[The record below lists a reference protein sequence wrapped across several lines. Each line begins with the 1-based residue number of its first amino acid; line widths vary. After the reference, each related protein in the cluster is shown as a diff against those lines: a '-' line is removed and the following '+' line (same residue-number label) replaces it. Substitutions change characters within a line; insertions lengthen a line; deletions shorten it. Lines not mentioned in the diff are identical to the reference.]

1 MTGLKRTLG
10 FWALL
15 AYGVGDI
22 LGAGIYALVGKV
34 AGAAGDATWLA
45 FGAAMGVALLT
56 ALSYAELASRFPR
69 SGGAA
74 TFCREAFGA
83 EWLAL
88 FIGWLVLCSGTV
100 SMATVSRGFA
110 GYLGLFLPGISLP
123 VVVVAFLSLLGLIN
137 FRGIRESSGAN
148 ILCTAIELSGLLLV
162 AAAGAWF
169 LARAGD
175 PTPATGIPS
184 APAGPPVALPA
195 ILQGAALAFFALI
208 GFEDM
213 VNVAE
218 EAHEPERNLP
228 RAILGAV
235 IAAGGLYMLVGLVAV
250 RVVPPAELAGS
261 PAPLLS
267 VVQRAAPA
275 VPPQL
280 FSVVALFAVSNTALL
295 NFVMGSR
302 LVYGM
307 AQERLLPRALG
318 RVHPSR
324 GTPHVAIGAI
334 LVAAVALALSGS
346 ITLLAGTTST
356 LLLAVF
362 IAVHA
367 ALLRIKRRPG
377 SGRAPFTVPAFVPV
391 LGACSCL
398 GLVAC
403 MPAGSLPGALLLAG
417 IGGVIVLGRRLWGG
431 GRTQDG

>member
-1 MTGLKRTLG
+1 M
-10 FWALL
+10 
-15 AYGVGDI
+15 GDI

-56 ALSYAELASRFPR
+56 ALSYAELGSRFPR

-74 TFCREAFGA
+74 TFCREAFGSERA
-83 EWLAL
+83 AL
-88 FIGWLVLCSGTV
+88 LIGWLVLCSGTV

-110 GYLGLFLPGISLP
+110 GYLGLFLPGLPLP
-123 VVVVAFLSLLGLIN
+123 VVVAVFLSLLGLIN
-137 FRGIRESSGAN
+137 FRGIRESSRAN
-148 ILCTAIELSGLLLV
+148 ILCTAVELSGLLLV
-162 AAAGAWF
+162 AAAGAWL
-169 LARAGD
+169 LARAG
-175 PTPATGIPS
+175 APS
-184 APAGPPVALPA
+184 VTLAPQPVPFPSV
-195 ILQGAALAFFALI
+195 LQGAALAFFALI

-218 EAHEPERNLP
+218 EAHEPEKNLP
-228 RAILGAV
+228 RAILAAV
-235 IAAGGLYMLVGLVAV
+235 AVAGGLYMLVSFVAV

-275 VPPQL
+275 IPTQL
-280 FSVVALFAVSNTALL
+280 FSAVALFAVSNTALL

-307 AQERLLPRALG
+307 AQEGLIPRVLG

-362 IAVHA
+362 VSVHA
-367 ALLRIKRRPG
+367 ALLRIKRRRGGP
-377 SGRAPFTVPAFVPV
+377 APFRVPAFVPV
-391 LGACSCL
+391 LGICSCL
-398 GLVAC
+398 MLIAY

-417 IGGVIVLGRRLWGG
+417 IGGIIVLGRGLWGG
-431 GRTQDG
+431 GLRG

>member
-1 MTGLKRTLG
+1 M
-10 FWALL
+10 
-15 AYGVGDI
+15 
-22 LGAGIYALVGKV
+22 

-88 FIGWLVLCSGTV
+88 LVGWLVLCSGTV

-110 GYLGLFLPGISLP
+110 GYLGLFLPGLPLP
-123 VVVVAFLSLLGLIN
+123 VVVVGFLSLLALIN

-169 LARAGD
+169 LSRAG
-175 PTPATGIPS
+175 TLSVPA
-184 APAGPPVALPA
+184 APQPVPFAPL
-195 ILQGAALAFFALI
+195 LQGAALAFFALI

-218 EAHEPERNLP
+218 EAHDPEKNLP
-228 RAILGAV
+228 RAILAAV
-235 IAAGGLYMLVGLVAV
+235 AVAGGLYVLVSFVAV

-275 VPPQL
+275 VPPHL
-280 FSVVALFAVSNTALL
+280 FSAVALFAVSNTALL

-307 AQERLLPRALG
+307 AQEGLLPRVLG
-318 RVHPSR
+318 RLHPSR
-324 GTPHVAIGAI
+324 STPHVAIGVI
-334 LVAAVALALSGS
+334 LIAAVALALSGS

-367 ALLRIKRRPG
+367 ALLRIKRHPE
-377 SGRAPFTVPAFVPV
+377 SGPAPFTVSAFVPV
-391 LGACSCL
+391 LGVCSCL
-398 GLVAC
+398 GLIAY

-417 IGGVIVLGRRLWGG
+417 IGGIIVLGRGLWSGG
-431 GRTQDG
+431 GRKC

>member
-1 MTGLKRTLG
+1 M
-10 FWALL
+10 
-15 AYGVGDI
+15 
-22 LGAGIYALVGKV
+22 

-56 ALSYAELASRFPR
+56 ALSYGELSSRFPR

-74 TFCREAFGA
+74 TFCREAFGS
-83 EWLAL
+83 EWVAVL
-88 FIGWLVLCSGTV
+88 IGWLVLCSGMV

-110 GYLGLFLPGISLP
+110 GYLGFFLPGLPLP
-123 VVVVAFLSLLGLIN
+123 VVVAAFLSLLGFIN

-162 AAAGAWF
+162 VVAGAWF
-169 LARAGD
+169 LSGAGIL
-175 PTPATGIPS
+175 PVPATVPQPVPLPS
-184 APAGPPVALPA
+184 V
-195 ILQGAALAFFALI
+195 LQGAALAFFALI

-218 EAHEPERNLP
+218 EAHDPEKNLP
-228 RAILGAV
+228 RAMLAAV
-235 IAAGGLYMLVGLVAV
+235 AVAGGLYMLVSLVAV
-250 RVVPPAELAGS
+250 RVIPAAELAGS
-261 PAPLLS
+261 AAPLLS

-280 FSVVALFAVSNTALL
+280 FSAVALFAVSNTALL

-307 AQERLLPRALG
+307 AREGLLPRALG

-324 GTPHVAIGAI
+324 STPHVAIGVI
-334 LVAAVALALSGS
+334 LFATIGLALSGS
-346 ITLLAGTTST
+346 ITLLAGTTSA

-377 SGRAPFTVPAFVPV
+377 SGPAPFRIPAFVPV
-391 LGACSCL
+391 LGICACM
-398 GLVAC
+398 GLVAS
-403 MPAGSLPGALLLAG
+403 MPAGSLSGALLLAG
-417 IGGVIVLGRRLWGG
+417 IGGIIVLGRGLWSGG
-431 GRTQDG
+431 